1 MAQGGLLARLEEQQ
15 LILEAISRGE
25 YCCLRH
31 GLPYVTPS
39 ILASQVIC
47 EKKAIHELLESR
59 YKPVA
64 NEAKQLVKL
73 ILQTKSKLPRILPDY
88 FSLDIPLAAIIQD
101 VPVIGRPHSI
111 VFING
116 TVSAIVVGKRTNR
129 PERLY
134 LSDRVKLYTYGLLA
148 SRAKLPLH
156 SRTKLVLVAAKTNKD
171 LIEATKH
178 VYQWLKN
185 GASLP
190 PKGRRFTIH
199 FIAHDESVEEEIL
212 APLLAYWR
220 GEREEHIEPGPWCSA
235 CPLSSS
241 CISFRHKSG
250 EEYYQRYS

>member
-1 MAQGGLLARLEEQQ
+1 MAQNGLLARLEEQR

-39 ILASQVIC
+39 ILASQAVC
-47 EKKAIHELLESR
+47 ERKAVYELLESR

-64 NEAKQLVKL
+64 SDAKQLVK
-73 ILQTKSKLPRILPDY
+73 IVLQTKSKLPRTLPGY
-88 FSLDIPLAAIIQD
+88 FSLDTPLAAIVQG

-111 VFING
+111 VFVNG
-116 TVSAIVVGKRTNR
+116 VVSAIIVGKRTNR

-148 SRAKLPLH
+148 SRAGFPLG
-156 SRTKLVLVAAKTNKD
+156 SRTRLVLVAARTNND
-171 LIEATKH
+171 LVEAVKH
-178 VYQWLKN
+178 VYKWLRN

-190 PKGRRFTIH
+190 PRDKRFTIH
-199 FIAHDESVEEEIL
+199 FMAHDESVEEETL

-220 GEREEHIEPGPWCSA
+220 GEREEHAEPGPWCNR

-241 CISFRHKSG
+241 CPSFRRRLG
-250 EEYYQRYS
+250 EEYYQ